1 MVRLCLDEVIEVE
14 GIVRLLV
21 HVGEQKGVS
30 VFLCKI
36 SSRGRGGGLQV
47 WATPPWGQVMFF
59 TVVKVN

>member
-36 SSRGRGGGLQV
+36 SSRGRGGGSSGMGNTSMGPSYV
-47 WATPPWGQVMFF
+47 FHCS
-59 TVVKVN
+59 